1 MITTAPERSGRL
13 ARWRTVRAQNAESLR
28 RAGRL
33 TTRTRALLTLLGTA
47 MIGVGGVAVF
57 KTKVEAGP
65 TALITIGAVL
75 VVLGAMGRQISSLNL
90 KEGSLALQD
99 AKDELSAADSPEQVV
114 QTVVSAPPPVQRQLQ
129 QDVDI
134 AMMSESAYA
143 KVIADVLT
151 DQFGDAVQHDVPI
164 GDVRADSVVTLHG
177 KRVVVETRLGT
188 PSRPMSP
195 DVLRRL
201 VRPAYLDD
209 ETVHAV
215 VIVSASAPGSYL
227 IERERQRAAER
238 GKSLSYT
245 TWTGPEDNQSL
256 QHAIEVH
263 LHP

>member
-1 MITTAPERSGRL
+1 MTTAPARPGRF
-13 ARWRTVRAQNAESLR
+13 ARWRTVRAQRAESLR

-33 TTRTRALLTLLGTA
+33 TTRTRSLLALLGTA

-90 KEGSLALQD
+90 KEGSLALED
-99 AKDELSAADSPEQVV
+99 VKDELSAADSPEQVV

-129 QDVDI
+129 QDDDI
-134 AMMSESAYA
+134 AKMSESAYA

-151 DQFGDAVQHDVPI
+151 DQFGDAVQHEVQI
-164 GDVRADSVVTLHG
+164 GAVRADSIVTLGG
-177 KRVVVETRLGT
+177 KRVVVETRLGN

-201 VRPAYLDD
+201 VQPAYLTDH
-209 ETVHAV
+209 TVQAI

-227 IERERQRAAER
+227 IDREQQRVATM
-238 GKSLSYT
+238 GKSLSYA
-245 TWTGPEDNQSL
+245 TWTGPEDSQSL
-256 QHAIEVH
+256 KHVIEAH
-263 LHP
+263 LTS